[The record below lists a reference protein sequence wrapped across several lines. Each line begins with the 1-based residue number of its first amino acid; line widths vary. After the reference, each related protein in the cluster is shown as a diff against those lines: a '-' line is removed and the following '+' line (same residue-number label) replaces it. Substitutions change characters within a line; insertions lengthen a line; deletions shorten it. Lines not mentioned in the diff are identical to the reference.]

1 LDFPYFSKYG
11 KVEDPHIILSKQLL
25 ITHYS
30 NPKVISEFLAAQLH
44 ISMNDFEFDSLDK
57 FHYLIFKYKKIV
69 IEI

>member
-1 LDFPYFSKYG
+1 MYGRDDDPYL
-11 KVEDPHIILSKQLL
+11 ILSKQML
-25 ITHYS
+25 ITAYS
-30 NPKVISEFLAAQLH
+30 DTKVISEFLAAQLH

>member
-1 LDFPYFSKYG
+1 M
-11 KVEDPHIILSKQLL
+11 L
-25 ITHYS
+25 ITAYS
-30 NPKVISEFLAAQLH
+30 DTKVISDFLAAQLH